1 MKLVALC
8 VFLTVTNL
16 AFCNVFVVL
25 PSLASI
31 AFPRVRACMCARA
44 VCVCVSLTCNLFLS
58 ISVGWYTPP
67 KKDG

>member
-31 AFPRVRACMCARA
+31 AFPRVRACMRA
-44 VCVCVSLTCNLFLS
+44 VCVRVSLTCTLFLS